1 MTDSELLTDFVS
13 KRDESAFT
21 EIVLRYERLVW
32 SVCYRLLNNHSDRE
46 DAFQDTFLLLARKAH
61 RIRKPGS
68 MSNWLYS
75 VAWKTASRIRKRR
88 AILSLN
94 EYLENGNEVADTR
107 ESQLDRITRL
117 NEFER
122 VNRQLQTMP
131 EKHRTPLILFYF
143 AGLTAKQI
151 SHRLNLTVAAT
162 EGRLRRA
169 REKLRGLSYESR
181 FGTFNES
188 SSQDFPA
195 ANNGSMLLLLGVA
208 FDLKTP
214 SGLVSATIAK
224 SFATAAGVSAGV
236 SNGVLS
242 TGVKLMICKYACAV
256 GMTVILTLGGLL
268 HSPSF
273 IGTGHNQTAQATVF
287 QSHRSAK
294 QASSF
299 ALDDCCEECA
309 DCSCCVSCCDE
320 GDANCCP
327 LCTAICTHFDVVHQ
341 SIALHTQQLCEMI
354 GCRCCDNE

>member
-13 KRDESAFT
+13 KRDESAFA

-32 SVCYRLLNNHSDRE
+32 SACYRLLNNHSDRE

-94 EYLENGNEVADTR
+94 EHLENGNEVADTR

-117 NEFER
+117 SEFER

-151 SHRLNLTVAAT
+151 SHRLNLTVSAT

-169 REKLRGLSYESR
+169 REKLRSLSYESR

-195 ANNGSMLLLLGVA
+195 ATNGSMLLLLGIA
-208 FDLKTP
+208 LDLKTP
-214 SGLVSATIAK
+214 SGLVSATIAN
-224 SFATAAGVSAGV
+224 SFAAATSVSAGV

-256 GMTVILTLGGLL
+256 GITAILTLGGIV

-273 IGTGHNQTAQATVF
+273 SGSSQTAQATAS
-287 QSHRSAK
+287 QSHRAAE
-294 QASSF
+294 QAVSF
-299 ALDDCCEECA
+299 VLDDDSDEGVA
-309 DCSCCVSCCDE
+309 CCVSCCDQDRDE
-320 GDANCCP
+320 SCCS
-327 LCTAICTHFDVVHQ
+327 LCSAVCDHFDVVHQ
-341 SIALHTQQLCEMI
+341 SIAMHAQQLCEMI
-354 GCRCCDNE
+354 GCNCCESE